1 MIPFGKLVGIGN
13 IIIGIALMLFSL
25 LMALKIEIIATVIMI
40 LGFIIG
46 LGFSFY
52 GMIKY
57 NKGIF

>member
-1 MIPFGKLVGIGN
+1 
-13 IIIGIALMLFSL
+13 
-25 LMALKIEIIATVIMI
+25 MALKIEIIAAVIMI